1 MLQSARSGL
10 TLCLAFA
17 ALATT
22 WAEDTQPLLQPD
34 EAFQFSAAL
43 VGRDTLALCWDIAD
57 GYYLYRQKF
66 KFMAQTAG
74 IEIGAPSFPAG
85 QNRQD
90 AQFGNVD
97 IFRDRLELALPFQ
110 RRSAAAETLHL
121 EVTFQGCADSGV
133 CYLPIRKTIGFEL
146 SEAGAAPE

>member
-1 MLQSARSGL
+1 MFPSPRSGL

-17 ALATT
+17 ALAAT
-22 WAEDTQPLLQPD
+22 WAEDTQPLLQPED
-34 EAFQFSAAL
+34 AFQFSAEL

-66 KFMAQTAG
+66 RFAAQTAG

-85 QNRQD
+85 QHRQD
-90 AQFGNVD
+90 VQFGDVE

-110 RRSAAAETLHL
+110 RRSAAAETLNL

-146 SEAGAAPE
+146 PEAAAASE